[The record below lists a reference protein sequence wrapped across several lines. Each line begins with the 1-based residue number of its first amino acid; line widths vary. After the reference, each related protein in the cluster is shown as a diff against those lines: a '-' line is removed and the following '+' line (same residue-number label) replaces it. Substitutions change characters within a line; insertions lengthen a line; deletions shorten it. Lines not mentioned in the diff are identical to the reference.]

1 MTLVSEF
8 NMFEN
13 QKILVTGGS
22 GFLGTNL
29 LVRLLA
35 ENADIRAT
43 LHHCPAQI
51 QSHKIDW
58 FQCDLLS
65 SDDCKKACEGIDVLF
80 MCAAYTAGAM
90 VIENAPL
97 SLLTPNLMM
106 NTLLL
111 EAAYEAGIKKVVFI
125 SSNTVYP
132 VSSLPMKESDYTG
145 EYFHKYHIVASM
157 KYFSEQICQMYGEK
171 INNPMD
177 VTVIRPGNM
186 YGPYDDF
193 EWETSHVLPA
203 FVRRVAERHQPI
215 SVWGDGEDIKDLVYV
230 DDVIDGMFAAVNK
243 TQGFD
248 IFNIASGQGY
258 CLKDMLST
266 LLDIDGYGGAEVEF
280 DPTKPSMIPIR
291 LIDISKATAILGF
304 TPKTSI
310 ESGLEKT
317 LTWYKAVK

>member
-1 MTLVSEF
+1 
-8 NMFEN
+8 MFEN
-13 QKILVTGGS
+13 QKVLVTGGS

-29 LVRLLA
+29 LLRLLA
-35 ENADIRAT
+35 ENADIRST
-43 LHHCPAQI
+43 LHSSPAQI
-51 QSHKIDW
+51 ENNEIDW
-58 FQCDLLS
+58 VQCDLVNAA
-65 SDDCKKACEGIDVLF
+65 DCKKVCEGIDVLF

-132 VSSLPMKESDYTG
+132 VVDVPMKEDDFTG

-203 FVRRVAERHQPI
+203 FVRRVAEKHQPI

-243 TQGFD
+243 TQGYEV
-248 IFNIASGQGY
+248 FNIASGQGH
-258 CLKDMLST
+258 CLKDMLAS
-266 LLDIDGYGGAEVEF
+266 LLKIDGYNDAKIEF
-280 DPTKPSMIPIR
+280 DPTKPSMIPVR
-291 LIDISKATAILGF
+291 LIDINKASSVLGF
-304 TPKTSI
+304 SPKTSI
-310 ESGLEKT
+310 ESGLSKT
-317 LTWYKAVK
+317 LTWYKGTK